1 MKKEVIFCVDDE
13 KIVLNSLKSE
23 LKNAFG
29 DKYIIETAES
39 GIEALEEI
47 ENLLNL
53 DYQVPIVI
61 VDYAMPIMKGDELL
75 EKIHKL
81 SPDTLKILLTGQA
94 TVEGVTN
101 SINKANLYRYIAKP
115 WNTEDLILTIQQALK
130 SYHQEDQLKN
140 QNKEL
145 LALSNS
151 LEKKVET
158 RTLELQNN
166 NALLLKKQNEITNQK
181 EELEKY
187 RFHLEELVESR
198 TKELIISKEKAE
210 ESDRLKSAFLANMS
224 HEIRTP
230 MNGILGFSELLK
242 NPEISNE
249 KQQKFIDIIFKSG
262 QRLLSTL
269 NDLMDISKLETGLV
283 KLNISRININEEVE
297 NIYSHFKLEALNK
310 GLFFNLAIPENNEI
324 IIETDREKLFG
335 VLSNLIKNAI
345 KYTKTGGINFGYTVN
360 KNTICFYVKDTGIGI
375 PQNRLEAIFDRF
387 VQADIEDKKVYEG
400 CGLGL
405 SIAKSYADMFN
416 GKIIVESE
424 EGQGSIFNF
433 EIPFVNLNNN
443 VIIDDNSELTNKNSE
458 NSSDIKILIVEDEE
472 FALIYLSQILKDI
485 CAKMVFT
492 KNGKEAIEIFKA
504 NPDIDLILMDIKM
517 PIMGGYEA
525 TAQIREFNKE
535 IIIIAQTAYAMLD
548 DSEKALNSGFNDYVS
563 KPINKDVL
571 ISKIFNN
578 LNKKLIE
585 Y

>member
-485 CAKMVFT
+485 CAKMVFA